1 MNNSKAWTC
10 EQKKRLKKWNQNPQI
25 LVQLSPDDII
35 NWRNDH
41 DDGLSSNNN
50 NEDEADKGPLQLAQA
65 GVEVP
70 ISAEYEDDNKPSK
83 LVFCYSICGPQC
95 TMITHMV
102 RRHEKV
108 PNYIVEGVI
117 NQIDY
122 ETLEIN
128 LTTVLF

>member
-1 MNNSKAWTC
+1 MNK
-10 EQKKRLKKWNQNPQI
+10 KKRLKKWNQNPQI

-35 NWRNDH
+35 NWKNDNIIDWRNDN

-83 LVFCYSICGPQC
+83 LVFCLVNLWPTVHYDYSYGPQ
-95 TMITHMV
+95 TWKSSKLYS
-102 RRHEKV
+102 RRCH
-108 PNYIVEGVI
+108 
-117 NQIDY
+117 
-122 ETLEIN
+122 
-128 LTTVLF
+128 